1 MLGLSFVKRTTRDFG
16 ASARPIL
23 SFVASSWANEVDAEN
38 NMVLS
43 ANALTV
49 ALFMMGLLPILN
61 GYSLAV
67 G

>member
-1 MLGLSFVKRTTRDFG
+1 
-16 ASARPIL
+16 
-23 SFVASSWANEVDAEN
+23 
-38 NMVLS
+38 MVLS
-43 ANALTV
+43 ANTLMV